1 MITLIIMCEKQPK
14 EEEEEEEDILREK
27 VPARARAIAFR
38 EVGFYFGHRIV
49 GPIRAR
55 SSGFL
60 TDLLH

>member
-49 GPIRAR
+49 GPIWAR